1 MQTYEPLVETLRV
14 LPNQLF
20 GAFVERRRMQLRMTS
35 SEAADLAGLPF
46 SIWVSIETGWHS
58 ELSDEVVFSVARTLE
73 VTADLIRW
81 MSAIND

>member
-1 MQTYEPLVETLRV
+1 MKAYEPLVETLRV

-20 GAFVERRRMQLRMTS
+20 AAFLERRRLQLHLTS

-58 ELSDEVVFSVARTLE
+58 ELSDEVVFAVARTLE
-73 VTADLIRW
+73 VSADLIRR
-81 MSAIND
+81 MSAINY